1 LKVETMTEDQKAILE
16 LLHAAKG
23 VPVADTR
30 LAQEVKLCGFRNEI
44 HGVLRRMVRDGLI
57 EEMEDGIGIVRYV
70 MTAAGKEAFDAL

>member
-1 LKVETMTEDQKAILE
+1 MTEDQKAMSLILE

-44 HGVLRRMVRDGLI
+44 HGVLRRMVKDGLI
-57 EEMEDGIGIVRYV
+57 DSLEDGLGIVRYV
-70 MTAAGKEAFDAL
+70 MMPAGKEALDAL